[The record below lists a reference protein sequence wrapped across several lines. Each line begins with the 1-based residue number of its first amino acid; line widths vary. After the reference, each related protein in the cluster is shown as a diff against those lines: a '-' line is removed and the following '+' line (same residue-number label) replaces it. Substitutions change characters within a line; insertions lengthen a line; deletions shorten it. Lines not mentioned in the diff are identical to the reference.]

1 MRVLLLG
8 SGGREHAIF
17 WKLSQ
22 SPDLT
27 EIFVFPGNGGF
38 PDNVIAKGIN
48 LNDFESI
55 RSFVKANQ
63 IELIFV
69 GPEQPLVDGITDA
82 LERDCLVFGP
92 VQRAAMLEGSKE
104 FSKSFMQKHG
114 IPTAQAKSF
123 NVSSEAIAYL
133 KTRSLPIVIK
143 ADGLAAGKG
152 VTVAQTFPDA
162 EAAIVDALD
171 KKIFGA
177 SGATVLV
184 EDFLKGEEA
193 SVFAICDGE
202 RALPMIAAQD
212 HKRVFDNDQGP
223 NTGGMGAYA
232 PVPFMQPDVM
242 KRVQME
248 VLDRVVA
255 GMKAEGSPYRGLL
268 YAGLMV
274 DNGVPSVVE
283 FNCRFGD
290 PETQALL
297 RLLDEDLLHLAK
309 QSAEGNLPDRPLR
322 FAAGAVICIVLAAEG
337 YPGDYRKNI
346 PLPELK
352 TVDSSGDII
361 FFHAGTAAQAGAT
374 VSTGGR
380 VLNLT
385 ASGKDLAAARAR
397 AYAVLEKIQVPGLF
411 YRKDIGLKGIL

>member
-17 WKLSQ
+17 WKLAQ
-22 SPDLT
+22 SPNLI

-38 PDNVIAKGIN
+38 PDDVIAKGIT

-55 RSFVKANQ
+55 RAFVKAKQ
-63 IELIFV
+63 IDLIFV
-69 GPEQPLVDGITDA
+69 GPEQPLVDGITDS
-82 LERDCLVFGP
+82 LEKDCLVFGP
-92 VQRAAMLEGSKE
+92 VKRAAMLEGSKE
-104 FSKSFMQKHG
+104 FSKTFMERHG
-114 IPTAQAKSF
+114 IPTAEAKSF
-123 NVSSEAIAYL
+123 QTSVDAIAYL
-133 KTRSLPIVIK
+133 KTRNLPIVIK

-152 VTVAQTFPDA
+152 VTVAQTFPEA
-162 EAAIVDALD
+162 EAAIIDALD

-177 SGATVLV
+177 SGTTVLI
-184 EDFLKGEEA
+184 EDFLQGEEA

-242 KRVQME
+242 KRVQQE
-248 VLDRVVA
+248 VLDRVIA
-255 GMKAEGSPYRGLL
+255 GMKQEGSPYRGLL
-268 YAGLMV
+268 YAGLMIH
-274 DNGVPSVVE
+274 NGIPRVVE

-297 RLLDEDLLHLAK
+297 RLMDEDLLLLAK
-309 QSAEGNLPDRPLR
+309 QSAEGALPDRSLK
-322 FAAGAVICIVLAAEG
+322 FASGAVICIVLAADG
-337 YPGDYRKNI
+337 YPGEYLKNI

-361 FFHAGTAAQAGAT
+361 FFHAGTAKQAGAT

-385 ASGKDLAAARAR
+385 AAGRDLADARKR

-411 YRKDIGLKGIL
+411 YRKDIGLKGIP